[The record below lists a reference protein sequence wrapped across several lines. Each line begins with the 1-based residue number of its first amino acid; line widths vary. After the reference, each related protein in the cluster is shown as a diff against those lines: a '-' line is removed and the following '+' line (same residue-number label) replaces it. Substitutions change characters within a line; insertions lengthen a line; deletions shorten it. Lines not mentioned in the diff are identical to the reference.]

1 MPRRPHFS
9 PSVAGISGAVYS
21 ALAHRLASYPGE
33 VYPLHVGDTWMEP
46 PEGCR
51 MEDLKVAEWPGMHR
65 YAAPQGMPRLLDA
78 VAEQVHARTG
88 VETAR
93 DNVLIATG
101 ATGALGAVAGAIL
114 APGDE
119 VLLLAPHWPLISGI
133 VRSFHGVPVDVPFF
147 GVADSPESAVEA
159 LEVVE
164 AARTARSVALYLN
177 TPSNPTGQVIARPV
191 VEALV
196 AWAQRHDLWV
206 LADEVYE
213 DYVYQGEHT
222 WCRPLAPEH
231 TFAVHSFSKAYGM
244 AGNRCGYV
252 VGPATAM
259 PELRKIGLHS
269 FYSTPT
275 ASQIAAVRVL
285 EGRGAA
291 WIERARGLYQR
302 TGERTAARLGLPA
315 PRGSTFLFLDVA
327 ERLDERGLAGF
338 LEDCVDRGLFVAPGE
353 SFGPYPTH
361 VRLCFTAAPPDVVE
375 RGVEALAGLLGLPS
389 AGAAPAASTGATS
402 ATPADIAAAA
412 AGARGGT

>member
-1 MPRRPHFS
+1 MPRHPHFS

-21 ALAHRLASYPGE
+21 ALAHRLASFPGE

-65 YAAPQGMPRLLDA
+65 YAPPQGMPRLLDA
-78 VAEQVHARTG
+78 VVEQVRRRTG
-88 VETAR
+88 VETGR

-119 VLLLAPHWPLISGI
+119 VLQLAPHWPLISGI
-133 VRSFHGVPVDVPFF
+133 VSSFHGVPVDVPFF
-147 GVADSPESAVEA
+147 GLADSPESAVEI
-159 LEVVE
+159 VE
-164 AARTARSVALYLN
+164 ARRGERTVALYLN
-177 TPSNPTGQVIARPV
+177 TPSNPTGEVIARPI

-196 AWAQRHDLWV
+196 AWAERHDLWI

-213 DYVYQGEHT
+213 DYVYEGEHT
-222 WCRPLAPEH
+222 WSRPLAPDR

-252 VGPATAM
+252 VGPAGAM

-275 ASQIAAVRVL
+275 ASQIAAVKVL
-285 EGRGAA
+285 EGRGQS
-291 WIERARGLYQR
+291 WIERAREQYRR
-302 TGERTAARLGLPA
+302 TGERAAARLGLPA

-327 ERLDERGLAGF
+327 ERLDGRGLAGF
-338 LEDCVDRGLFVAPGE
+338 LEDCVDRGLFVAPGA

-361 VRLCFTAAPPDVVE
+361 VRLCFTAAPPEVVE
-375 RGVEALAGLLGLPS
+375 RGVEVLATLLGVPAPPAKAVDSAGLR
-389 AGAAPAASTGATS
+389 PALT
-402 ATPADIAAAA
+402 
-412 AGARGGT
+412 